1 MSTRGF
7 LIGILFHRYNAER
20 TEVISGFHSLLLL
33 RDYEN
38 TWSDRLLF
46 PNTLP
51 NFLYDLI
58 VTGFHPSTFVTALFP
73 LRFCFFT
80 VFLAQWLCGVAPW
93 WAMKG
98 KILNFS
104 SQIAEKIIFLG
115 FFLEFF
121 SFMGS
126 FDEKLTKKIC
136 TTFLFPCL

>member
-58 VTGFHPSTFVTALFP
+58 VTGFHPSTFVTALFHQ
-73 LRFCFFT
+73 RF
-80 VFLAQWLCGVAPW
+80 
-93 WAMKG
+93 
-98 KILNFS
+98 
-104 SQIAEKIIFLG
+104 
-115 FFLEFF
+115 
-121 SFMGS
+121 
-126 FDEKLTKKIC
+126 
-136 TTFLFPCL
+136 